1 LFTPQFS
8 PLRTRL
14 SAIPR
19 RFTHPQFSQPQLT
32 FLISDNAATI
42 GFLSLSAANHNLIL
56 NTLTLA
62 LTALPHFLG
71 ISLQAPQA
79 TLTNVSKGIRTLTS
93 HHR

>member
-8 PLRTRL
+8 ALRTRL
-14 SAIPR
+14 SAIPS
-19 RFTHPQFSQPQLT
+19 RFTGPQFSQPQLT
-32 FLISDNAATI
+32 FLISDKPATESL
-42 GFLSLSAANHNLIL
+42 FSLSAANHNLIL
-56 NTLTLA
+56 NTLTLT